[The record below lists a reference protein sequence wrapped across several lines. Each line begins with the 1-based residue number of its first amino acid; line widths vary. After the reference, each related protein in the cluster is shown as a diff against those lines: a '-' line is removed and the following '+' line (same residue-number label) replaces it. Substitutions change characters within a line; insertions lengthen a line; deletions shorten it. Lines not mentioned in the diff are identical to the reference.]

1 MTEAKPLNLEKTK
14 SEIKKEVLEWL
25 YKDIK
30 RPDKYL
36 VSLAIAHAV
45 RKSFERVKSACE
57 FYLRYKDNPELLIE
71 EHPEYEE
78 ELMNQFLF
86 KYRNTLDR
94 LTEIQTFYK
103 WKYQEWLFKQV
114 FKEVLKN
121 EKD

>member
-121 EKD
+121 EE

>member
-1 MTEAKPLNLEKTK
+1 
-14 SEIKKEVLEWL
+14 
-25 YKDIK
+25 
-30 RPDKYL
+30 
-36 VSLAIAHAV
+36 
-45 RKSFERVKSACE
+45 
-57 FYLRYKDNPELLIE
+57 
-71 EHPEYEE
+71 
-78 ELMNQFLF
+78 MNQFLF

>member
-71 EHPEYEE
+71 EHPEYEDGHKFHNNYIYESKYENEYKYYGYENRLE
-78 ELMNQFLF
+78 EKL
-86 KYRNTLDR
+86 
-94 LTEIQTFYK
+94 
-103 WKYQEWLFKQV
+103 KQR
-114 FKEVLKN
+114 K
-121 EKD
+121 